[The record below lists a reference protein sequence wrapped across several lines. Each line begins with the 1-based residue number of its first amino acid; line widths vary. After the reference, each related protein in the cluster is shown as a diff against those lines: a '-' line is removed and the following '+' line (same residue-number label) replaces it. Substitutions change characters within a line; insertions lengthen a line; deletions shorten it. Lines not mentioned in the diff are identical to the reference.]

1 MFTTSLYIF
10 KRLCTTIG
18 ILVAILVVLLWLT
31 QSLKFLEVIV
41 HNNVS
46 INGYFSLIIYLL
58 PDLFVKVAPV
68 CTLIGAT
75 LAYSKLTLD
84 NELQVMQTLG
94 KSPWDIIRPGFSI
107 AAGLTVALLFL
118 NIFTIPSAFRAF
130 RNQEFQLRNQFSA
143 SLVREGGFNTVRG
156 LTIFVEKRLS
166 AREFQGVFIN
176 SNGKPTNTKNNKAYT
191 IFAKKGFLK
200 KAEDK
205 YVLVL
210 QNGVRQEKDRKNVIH
225 SFEFDN
231 LIYDLDDFTSIVNSR
246 GMKPYER
253 DLRDLL
259 QIDNTKIQDE
269 KLRIRLAAEG
279 HQRLLL
285 PFLCI
290 LNILLVALVM
300 VVNRPSRRLRRRR
313 MVTLIFTGIIFQWFV
328 LNLLQLQMRFKF
340 SVLLAYTIVFSILLA
355 ATIFLK
361 RGSIHHKLQKAFD
374 KCGI

>member
-18 ILVAILVVLLWLT
+18 ILAAILVVLLWLT

-46 INGYFSLIIYLL
+46 LQDYFSLIIYLL

-68 CTLIGAT
+68 CTLIGSV

-94 KSPWDIIRPGFSI
+94 KSPWQIIKPGFSF
-107 AAGLTVALLFL
+107 AATLTASLLFL
-118 NIFTIPSAFRAF
+118 NIFTIPSSFRAF
-130 RNQEFQLRNQFSA
+130 RNQEFQLKNQFSS
-143 SLVREGGFNTVRG
+143 SLVREGGFNTVKG

-166 AREFQGVFIN
+166 AREFEGVFIHN
-176 SNGKPTNTKNNKAYT
+176 NGKSSNGKNNKVYT

-200 KAEDK
+200 KVDDK
-205 YVLVL
+205 YVLAL
-210 QNGVRQEKDRKNVIH
+210 QDGVRQEKDHKEIIH
-225 SFEFDN
+225 SFEFSN
-231 LIYDLDDFTSIVNSR
+231 IVYDLDDFTNITNSR

-259 QIDNTKIQDE
+259 QIDNDKVQDE
-269 KLRIRLAAEG
+269 KLRTRLAAEG

-285 PFLCI
+285 PFLC
-290 LNILLVALVM
+290 LVNILLVALVM
-300 VVNRPSRRLRRRR
+300 VVNRPSRRLRRKR
-313 MVTLIFTGIIFQWFV
+313 MVTLIFLGIVFQWFI
-328 LNLLQLQMRFKF
+328 LNLLQLQLRFKF
-340 SVLLAYTIVFSILLA
+340 SVLLAYMIVSSIICA
-355 ATIFLK
+355 ASIFLK
-361 RGSIHHKLQKAFD
+361 QGSIHHKLQKAFD

>member
-10 KRLCTTIG
+10 KRLYTTIG
-18 ILVAILVVLLWLT
+18 ILAAILVVLLWLT

-41 HNNVS
+41 NNNVS
-46 INGYFSLIIYLL
+46 LQDYFSLIVYLL
-58 PDLFVKVAPV
+58 PDLFVKVAPI
-68 CTLIGAT
+68 CTLIGAV

-94 KSPWDIIRPGFSI
+94 KSPWQIIKPGFLL
-107 AAGLTVALLFL
+107 AATLTASLLLL

-130 RNQEFQLRNQFSA
+130 RNQEFQLKNQFSS
-143 SLVREGGFNTVRG
+143 SLVREGGFNTVKG

-166 AREFQGVFIN
+166 TREFAGVFIHN
-176 SNGKPTNTKNNKAYT
+176 NGKSSNGKNNKAYT

-200 KAEDK
+200 KVDDK
-205 YVLVL
+205 YVLAL
-210 QNGVRQEKDRKNVIH
+210 QNGVRQEKDHKNIIH
-225 SFEFDN
+225 SFEFEN
-231 LIYDLDDFTSIVNSR
+231 IVYDLDDFTNIVNSR

-259 QIDNTKIQDE
+259 QIDNATVQNE

-285 PFLCI
+285 PFLCVV
-290 LNILLVALVM
+290 NILLVALVM

-313 MVTLIFTGIIFQWFV
+313 MVTLIFSGIVFQWFI
-328 LNLLQLQMRFKF
+328 LNLLQLQLRFKF
-340 SVLLAYTIVFSILLA
+340 SVFIAYAVVSSIIVA
-355 ATIFLK
+355 ASIFLK
-361 RGSIHHKLQKAFD
+361 HGSIHHKLQKAFD

>member
-10 KRLCTTIG
+10 KRLYTTIG
-18 ILVAILVVLLWLT
+18 ILAAILVVLLWLT

-46 INGYFSLIIYLL
+46 IQDYFSLIIYLL
-58 PDLFVKVAPV
+58 PDLFVKVAPI
-68 CTLIGAT
+68 CTLIGAV

-94 KSPWDIIRPGFSI
+94 KSPWQIIKPGFLL
-107 AAGLTVALLFL
+107 AFTLTVSLLLL

-130 RNQEFQLRNQFSA
+130 RTQEFQLKNQFSS
-143 SLVREGGFNTVRG
+143 SLVREGGFNTVKG

-166 AREFQGVFIN
+166 PREFEGVFIHN
-176 SNGKPTNTKNNKAYT
+176 NGKSSSSKNNKAYT

-200 KAEDK
+200 KVDDK
-205 YVLVL
+205 YVLAL
-210 QNGVRQEKDRKNVIH
+210 QNGVRQEKDHKNIIH
-225 SFEFDN
+225 SFEFAN
-231 LIYDLDDFTSIVNSR
+231 IVYDLDDFTNIVNSR

-259 QIDNTKIQDE
+259 QIDNATVQDE

-285 PFLCI
+285 PFLCV

-313 MVTLIFTGIIFQWFV
+313 MVTLIFSGIVFQWFI
-328 LNLLQLQMRFKF
+328 LNLLQLQLRFKF
-340 SVLLAYTIVFSILLA
+340 SVFIAYAVVSSIIFA
-355 ATIFLK
+355 ASIFLK
-361 RGSIHHKLQKAFD
+361 QGSIHHKLQKAFD